1 MRTSLIETKQIDD
14 YLFHSADAHLFEA
27 KLILQPALREKL
39 KWQQCAYK
47 LIHAYGRQQLKA
59 EIEAV
64 HQKLFSEP
72 VHRGFSQRIRTL
84 FSSH

>member
-1 MRTSLIETKQIDD
+1 MRTSLNETKQIDD
-14 YLFHSADAHLFEA
+14 YLFHSVDVHLFEA

-39 KWQQCAYK
+39 QWQQRAYE
-47 LIHAYGRQQLKA
+47 LVNMYGRQQLKA

-72 VHRGFSQRIRTL
+72 EHRGFCRTIRAF
-84 FSSH
+84 FS